1 MVKVETVEALLT
13 PRELSKLVGLKPR
26 SLEEWRRLGKGPAFV
41 RLSGQRHV
49 RYLAPKVKKWLGEM
63 ERSS

>member
-26 SLEEWRRLGKGPAFV
+26 SLEEWRRLGKGPGYV
-41 RLSGQRHV
+41 RLSGRRHV
-49 RYLAPKVKKWLGEM
+49 RYAASAVKAWLESL
-63 ERSS
+63 EQSS

>member
-1 MVKVETVEALLT
+1 MLKVETVDALLT
-13 PRELSKLVGLKPR
+13 PKEFSKLLGLKPR

-49 RYLAPKVKKWLGEM
+49 RYPASAVKAWLDSLEQA
-63 ERSS
+63 